1 MTIGTMETQVLDI
14 VASVLK
20 VDEEKKAAVTED
32 TPLHTIGFDSLN
44 CVEVIVVL
52 EEHFDIM
59 FEDEELMIDQLNT
72 VRKLTDII
80 NVKRG

>member
-1 MTIGTMETQVLDI
+1 MTIGTIESQVLEI
-14 VASVLK
+14 VAAVLK
-20 VDEEKKAAVTED
+20 VDDERKAAVTED

-52 EEHFDIM
+52 EEHFGIM